1 MNLFDATLGKL
12 ETALDLRLERQ
23 NLLSSNVAN
32 ADTPGYVPRDF
43 DFAKAMAQAEA
54 PLQMAQPEGSGAA
67 LHSQA
72 SATAQPQL
80 TDTRAGFDGNR
91 VDADQAMVALA
102 ENGLQYGANAQAT
115 NKKLA
120 ILLYAASD
128 GTT

>member
-1 MNLFDATLGKL
+1 MKLFDATLGKI

-23 NLLSSNVAN
+23 NLLTSNVAN

-43 DFAKAMAQAEA
+43 DFAKAMAEAEA
-54 PLQMAQPEGSGAA
+54 PLAMAQPEGTSGSLARAA
-67 LHSQA
+67 
-72 SATAQPQL
+72 ATAQPQL
-80 TDTRAGFDGNR
+80 ANTRPGFDQNR

-102 ENGLQYGANAQAT
+102 ENGLQYGANAQAA

-128 GTT
+128 GST

>member
-1 MNLFDATLGKL
+1 MKLFDATLGKI

-23 NLLSSNVAN
+23 NLLTSNVAN
-32 ADTPGYVPRDF
+32 ADTPGFVPRDF
-43 DFAKAMAQAEA
+43 DFAKAMAEAEA
-54 PLQMAQPEGSGAA
+54 PLAMAQPEGQSGPLAHAA
-67 LHSQA
+67 
-72 SATAQPQL
+72 ATAQPQL
-80 TDTRAGFDGNR
+80 ANTQPGFDQNR

-102 ENGLQYGANAQAT
+102 ENGLQYGANAQAA

>member
-12 ETALDLRLERQ
+12 ETSLDLRLERQ

-54 PLQMAQPEGSGAA
+54 PLQMAQPEGTSAA
-67 LHSQA
+67 LAPA
-72 SATAQPQL
+72 SAVAQPQL

>member
-1 MNLFDATLGKL
+1 VNLFDATLGKI

-43 DFAKAMAQAEA
+43 DFAKAMAQAEG
-54 PLQMAQPEGSGAA
+54 PMQMAQPEGTGSALGHVEAA
-67 LHSQA
+67 
-72 SATAQPQL
+72 ATPQL
-80 TDTRAGFDGNR
+80 ADTRAGFDGNR

-102 ENGLQYGANAQAT
+102 ENGLQYGANAQAV

-128 GTT
+128 GTA